1 MLGGVEDL
9 FELGVL
15 RRRSDRMLRDSVW
28 ETVLKN
34 ENVTLQNMVFQENL
48 LIIRKVPPKINN
60 DHKMSRVSLISNRF
74 SHISDR
80 KIESIA
86 YMWWK
91 GKEITNRWCI
101 CLLELCQIDGSGV
114 LERVLPRRVNR
125 CHSVVVAHY
134 YSEALHSLRFIEF
147 CSELG

>member
-1 MLGGVEDL
+1 MTIKWV
-9 FELGVL
+9 
-15 RRRSDRMLRDSVW
+15 
-28 ETVLKN
+28 
-34 ENVTLQNMVFQENL
+34 VF
-48 LIIRKVPPKINN
+48 P
-60 DHKMSRVSLISNRF
+60 LISNRS

-147 CSELG
+147 CNELGQVFGSIGYHCEFWKKFDINLVIFLDRNEVNNDKKILNAYTTILEYRLKFLQLECKL